1 MPVFDKGEA
10 DRDMKK
16 PVCIIVIGAECSGT
30 RLATRMCIAA
40 GCKGDATPE
49 GKPENDGW
57 PQHYDVHAPGGE
69 TPIVIRR
76 SQPYHP
82 GRVWVDLDALS
93 DRVESWGYEVKVICT
108 CRMSDMII
116 ASQLR
121 KLYIGNP
128 QQGADELTRCY
139 AGISEWVE
147 SREHKYCDLLYEDI
161 LHSPLPTINRALKA
175 VGLPKLLNLPERI
188 FDGNAK
194 HRTAE

>member
-1 MPVFDKGEA
+1 
-10 DRDMKK
+10 MKK

-82 GRVWVDLDALS
+82 GRAWVDLDALS
-93 DRVESWGYEVKVICT
+93 DRVEGWGYAVRVIAT
-108 CRMSDMII
+108 YRAAEYVI
-116 ASQLR
+116 ASQIR
-121 KLYIGNP
+121 KLYISNP
-128 QQGADELTRCY
+128 QRGADELTRCHD
-139 AGISEWVE
+139 GIEAWLVN
-147 SREHKYCDLLYEDI
+147 REHAATYLRYEDI

-194 HRTAE
+194 YRTAE

>member
-1 MPVFDKGEA
+1 
-10 DRDMKK
+10 MKK

-82 GRVWVDLDALS
+82 GRAWVDLDALS
-93 DRVESWGYEVKVICT
+93 DRVESWGYVVKVIIT
-108 CRMSDMII
+108 TR
-116 ASQLR
+116 AAEYVTRAQLS
-121 KLYIGNP
+121 KLYIINA
-128 QQGADELTRCY
+128 QQGVDEITRCY
-139 AGISEWVE
+139 DGIDAWL
-147 SREHKYCDLLYEDI
+147 RARKHKASFLFYEDI
-161 LHSPLPTINRALKA
+161 IMSPLPTINLALKA

-188 FDGNAK
+188 FDGNEK
-194 HRTAE
+194 YRTAE